1 MQIPVLLLWEKDGQE
16 HREDTFTLTVS
27 WFGCSVYSHNFFRTN
42 SRVRLQRDS
51 DTMEAQVVYSLKD
64 RSANLVELRLEFD
77 QDAREFW
84 GIGV

>member
-1 MQIPVLLLWEKDGQE
+1 M
-16 HREDTFTLTVS
+16 
-27 WFGCSVYSHNFFRTN
+27 
-42 SRVRLQRDS
+42 RLQRDS

-64 RSANLVELRLEFD
+64 RSANLVELGLEFD